1 MTYQGKALQLV
12 GARSELDGYTEALV
26 RWDATLSHKI
36 SSLFSVFLDINNITN
51 QPDQAF
57 IGEAIYAT
65 NQEYFG
71 WTADLGVRVTF

>member
-1 MTYQGKALQLV
+1 
-12 GARSELDGYTEALV
+12 LDGYTEAFT
-26 RWDATLSHKI
+26 RWDATFTQRI
-36 SSLFSVFLDINNITN
+36 SSLFSVFLDVNNITN